1 MTLLALRSLFGRVP
15 IWVWFVIAA
24 LAWGGYQRHRATVA
38 VQELAD
44 VRESA
49 YRTALIETT
58 RRLTVQT
65 EITNAASIA
74 LAQARADAADAAV
87 AAGRLRDAAR
97 AAGRRACPAVAGASP
112 AASAP
117 AVVLAELYDWA
128 DGRAGDLAAA
138 VDAARIAGT
147 ACEQSYEALIQRT
160 GDK

>member
-1 MTLLALRSLFGRVP
+1 MTLLAIRALLGRVP
-15 IWVWFVIAA
+15 VLVWVAVAA
-24 LAWGGYQRHRATVA
+24 IVWGGVQRYRATVA
-38 VQELAD
+38 VQALAD

-49 YRTALIETT
+49 YRSALIETT
-58 RRLTVQT
+58 RRLTAQQ
-65 EITNAASIA
+65 EISYAAAAS
-74 LAQARADAADAAV
+74 LAQARLDADAATV

-128 DGRAGDLAAA
+128 DGRAGELAAA

>member
-58 RRLTVQT
+58 RRLTAQQ
-65 EITNAASIA
+65 EISYAAAAS